1 MPKLECKLFVPQ
13 DLDTVFEFFSD
24 AANLQELTPGWLDFR
39 ILTPNIEMRPGAMID
54 YKLRVRG
61 IPLRWRSEITE
72 WEPPHRFV
80 DNQVRGPYRRWH
92 HQHVF
97 KAVDGGTE
105 VIDIVDYSA
114 PGGFLVEKLF
124 VDRDIRRIFAYRHER
139 LQELFGA

>member
-13 DLDTVFEFFSD
+13 DLETVFEFFSD
-24 AANLQELTPGWLDFR
+24 AANLQELTPSWLDFR
-39 ILTPNIEMRPGAMID
+39 ILTPDIEMRPGAMID

-72 WEPPHRFV
+72 WDPPHRFV

-92 HQHVF
+92 HQHIF
-97 KAVDGGTE
+97 KAVEGGTE

-124 VDRDIRRIFAYRHER
+124 VDRDIRQIFAYRHER
-139 LQELFGA
+139 LEALFGA